1 MLLPPSSFYLENL
14 RVVIFEKEVFR
25 YFFNSLYIS
34 AASILLTI
42 SITPMLAYG
51 IARNSENIWFKIMFF
66 TIISGIFIP
75 FQVIM
80 LPMVKQL
87 GYLNLLSPLGL
98 IIMFTICGY
107 PLYVFLYAGYLK
119 SVPLEIEEAAIID
132 GCGVMKTFWA
142 IVYSLIKPM
151 TATIVTLHGLY
162 TWNDFLLPLLLLNRN
177 PETWTL
183 PIFQYSFQSRYTT
196 QYNMVFAVFL
206 FTIIPVTV
214 LYAFTQKYIISGISK
229 GALKG

>member
-1 MLLPPSSFYLENL
+1 
-14 RVVIFEKEVFR
+14 
-25 YFFNSLYIS
+25 
-34 AASILLTI
+34 
-42 SITPMLAYG
+42 
-51 IARNSENIWFKIMFF
+51 
-66 TIISGIFIP
+66 
-75 FQVIM
+75 
-80 LPMVKQL
+80 
-87 GYLNLLSPLGL
+87 
-98 IIMFTICGY
+98 MFTICGY
-107 PLYVFLYAGYLK
+107 PLHVFLYAGYLK

-142 IVYSLIKPM
+142 IVYALIKPM

-162 TWNDFLLPLLLLNRN
+162 TWNDFLLPLLLLNRD

-214 LYAFTQKYIISGISK
+214 LYVFTQKYIISGIAK